1 MKMHESLRPYVN
13 STDELYQLL
22 QRWQARSFGVIGL
35 RLLTM
40 VALLA
45 TGLLVPGTV
54 GSVAFCLAPVA
65 GVACLYAIAD
75 NVARGWFMHL
85 LTLHELIRPRYESTG
100 VVMADWLRD
109 VEEQG
114 EA

>member
-1 MKMHESLRPYVN
+1 MKLHESLRPYSN
-13 STDELYQLL
+13 SPDELYALL
-22 QRWQARSFGVIGL
+22 QRIQAKSFAGIGL

-45 TGLLVPGTV
+45 TGLLVPGAV
-54 GSVAFCLAPVA
+54 GSTAFCLAPVA
-65 GVACLYAIAD
+65 GVACLFAIAD
-75 NVARGWFMHL
+75 NVARDWFMHL
-85 LTLHELIRPRYESTG
+85 LTLHELIRPRYESAE

-109 VEEQG
+109 AEEQG

>member
-1 MKMHESLRPYVN
+1 MKTHVSLRPYVN
-13 STDELYQLL
+13 STDELYPLL
-22 QRWQARSFGVIGL
+22 QRLQAKSLAGIGL

-65 GVACLYAIAD
+65 GVACLFAIAD
-75 NVARGWFMHL
+75 NVARDWFMHL
-85 LTLHELIRPRYESTG
+85 LTLHELIRPRYESAD